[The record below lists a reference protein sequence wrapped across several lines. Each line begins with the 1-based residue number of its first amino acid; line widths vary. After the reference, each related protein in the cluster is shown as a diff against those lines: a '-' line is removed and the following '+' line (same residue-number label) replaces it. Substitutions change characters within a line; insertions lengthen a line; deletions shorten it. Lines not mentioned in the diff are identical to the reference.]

1 MASVIQLNHVTK
13 TYGASRGVKNL
24 NLEVEEGQVTG
35 FLGPNGAGKT
45 TTISMLMD
53 LIRPTS
59 GEILVFGMNTR
70 KKGVEIRKR
79 IGFLAGDFA
88 LDKDLTGWQQLE
100 YYGNM
105 RGGIDKA
112 YISELAERLEC
123 DLSRRFK
130 NLSRGNR
137 QKVGLISALM
147 HRPELLIFDEPTS
160 GLDPLMQAEFNK
172 IIAEHKAAGKTAF
185 ISSHV
190 LSEVEALCDNVAFIR
205 EGEIIANRTMQEL
218 NDASTRYLR
227 VTTEDKKLL
236 DQLAKLRGTK
246 LQNTT
251 NEYSEFTSTGNIND
265 VLALLAKHK
274 VQNVTIS
281 EADLESIFMHYY
293 QEEDNV

>member
-1 MASVIQLNHVTK
+1 MPAVIELKNVTK
-13 TYGASRGVKNL
+13 MYGTSRGVSDVS
-24 NLEVEEGQVTG
+24 LEVKEGEVTG

-59 GEILVFGMNTR
+59 GEICIFGMDTR
-70 KKGVEIRKR
+70 KQGVEIRKR

-105 RGGIDKA
+105 RGGCDKA

-123 DLSRRFK
+123 DLTKRFK
-130 NLSRGNR
+130 KLSRGNR

-190 LSEVEALCDNVAFIR
+190 LSEVEALCDNVTFIR
-205 EGEIIANRTMQEL
+205 DGEVVATRTMQEL
-218 NDASTRYLR
+218 NDASTRHLH
-227 VTTEDKKLL
+227 VTTSDKKLL
-236 DQLAKLRGTK
+236 EQLAKLPGVK

-251 NEYSEFTSTGNIND
+251 NEYTEFTSTGDINT
-265 VLALLAKHK
+265 VIRLLAKHK
-274 VQNVTIS
+274 VENLTIT
-281 EADLESIFMHYY
+281 EADLESIFMNYY
-293 QEEDNV
+293 QENDHV

>member
-1 MASVIQLNHVTK
+1 MYGTSV
-13 TYGASRGVKNL
+13 GVKDL
-24 NLEVEEGQVTG
+24 NLEVSEGQVTG

-53 LIRPTS
+53 LIRPTT
-59 GEILVFGMNTR
+59 GEIKIFGMDVR
-70 KKGVEIRKR
+70 KEGVAIRSR

-88 LDKDLTGWQQLE
+88 LDKDLSGWQQLE
-100 YYGNM
+100 YYANM
-105 RGGIDKA
+105 RGGLDKA
-112 YISELAERLEC
+112 YVTELADRLEC
-123 DLSRRFK
+123 NLSKRFK

-205 EGEIIANRTMQEL
+205 EGEIVARRTMQQL

-227 VTTEDKKLL
+227 ITTKDKKLL
-236 DQLAKLRGTK
+236 DQLKTLPGTK

-251 NEYSEFTSTGNIND
+251 NEYTEFTSTGDINK
-265 VLALLAKHK
+265 VIALLSKHK
-274 VQNVTIS
+274 LENVTIT

-293 QEEDNV
+293 QEESHV